1 MFQACLI
8 AITFLPPP
16 PLTVH
21 KRVMSSVGSVKVSVC
36 VIWKRIRRGETW
48 WVDLCVKWDDEK
60 KEEPSSFIN
69 PSTRSRTVLISSVFH
84 LTVHIPVCVCNAAC
98 VGGRVTEIHLE
109 NKSTFG
115 MFHSILKHAEHRT
128 LNTYTEQLVLSK
140 CSFSFFCLFFFYLF
154 FFLSFFPVQS
164 DFRIHRTRRKPIAPG
179 WTYCFKPPN
188 FVYMSCMPHRWYYVY
203 TKITPTPI
211 TVYHSNYR
219 KKLSVFFAMK
229 FNWETLYIYVFISN
243 THIHTNIY

>member
-1 MFQACLI
+1 MCWGACNSDSFGKQVNVWDVSFHTKTCRTQNI
-8 AITFLPPP
+8 EHIYW
-16 PLTVH
+16 TV
-21 KRVMSSVGSVKVSVC
+21 
-36 VIWKRIRRGETW
+36 
-48 WVDLCVKWDDEK
+48 
-60 KEEPSSFIN
+60 SFIQMQ
-69 PSTRSRTVLISSVFH
+69 F
-84 LTVHIPVCVCNAAC
+84 
-98 VGGRVTEIHLE
+98 
-109 NKSTFG
+109 
-115 MFHSILKHAEHRT
+115 
-128 LNTYTEQLVLSK
+128 
-140 CSFSFFCLFFFYLF
+140 LFFFVWFFYL
-154 FFLSFFPVQS
+154 FFPVQS

-243 THIHTNIY
+243 TYIHINIYIYTHTY

>member
-16 PLTVH
+16 PLTAH

-140 CSFSFFCLFFFYLF
+140 CSFSFFCLVFFYLFFFYLF
-154 FFLSFFPVQS
+154 FPYRVILGYTEHDGNQS
-164 DFRIHRTRRKPIAPG
+164 HQVGHIAL
-179 WTYCFKPPN
+179 N
-188 FVYMSCMPHRWYYVY
+188 HQ
-203 TKITPTPI
+203 I
-211 TVYHSNYR
+211 
-219 KKLSVFFAMK
+219 
-229 FNWETLYIYVFISN
+229 LYICHACHIDDIMFIQK
-243 THIHTNIY
+243 